1 MLVLTPTA
9 VAVVNNLTSA
19 VGEEGAGL
27 RISSHPDAPA
37 PGLHVEIAAAP
48 EADDQLVDSSGARVF
63 LDPQA
68 AMMLDDKVLDAT
80 VDEQGQ
86 ASFVLGTQAAPGDA
100 DHPEA

>member
-19 VGEEGAGL
+19 VGEENAGL

-37 PGLHVEIAAAP
+37 PGLHVEIASQP
-48 EADDQLVDSSGARVF
+48 EVDDQLLDSAGARVF

-68 AMMLDDKVLDAT
+68 ALMLDDKVLDAT

-86 ASFVLGTQAAPGDA
+86 ASFVLGTQATDT